1 MADTVAPYRHP
12 DDGHRRHGKRLSIE
26 NGGNHLAAVPFYFLL
41 VVGHT
46 LSGRPI
52 SAAFSLKTPNTD
64 IQDDVRVA
72 LMGDYTYRP
81 FAKPGFENLVTVRDF
96 KVSRTYYKDI
106 RIAEELIY
114 YFNLFESKEE
124 NGDTCYYKIEN
135 DTKKLVCLI
144 NKSDYPFMHL
154 LYSQLL
160 VCQRVCLQ
168 NTVCLICK

>member
-1 MADTVAPYRHP
+1 MKKYYESS
-12 DDGHRRHGKRLSIE
+12 DGVERYHKYVSY
-26 NGGNHLAAVPFYFLL
+26 LA
-41 VVGHT
+41 T
-46 LSGRPI
+46 PI

>member
-1 MADTVAPYRHP
+1 MERYHKYVSY
-12 DDGHRRHGKRLSIE
+12 
-26 NGGNHLAAVPFYFLL
+26 LA
-41 VVGHT
+41 T
-46 LSGRPI
+46 PI

-135 DTKKLVCLI
+135 DTKKTCMP
-144 NKSDYPFMHL
+144 Y
-154 LYSQLL
+154 
-160 VCQRVCLQ
+160 
-168 NTVCLICK
+168 